1 MYHRGV
7 GATVLCLAHQHAKTR
22 PHEVNV
28 IKIRPKSKNQ
38 DQEQV
43 IEKIACSFLREIE
56 KSLDKQFQMCGEAP

>member
-1 MYHRGV
+1 MGWFDSTKKSLPMH
-7 GATVLCLAHQHAKTR
+7 
-22 PHEVNV
+22 NV